1 MEVESVATFPGVM
14 DGRAVRRSSGG
25 VQLQGWT
32 LVSVLAGLMLTLLLA
47 ALDQTVVGTAL
58 PKIIGDLHGFDRY
71 AWVVTAYLMTS
82 TAMIP
87 IVGKLSDQFGRKWF
101 LIAGII
107 IFLAGSAL
115 AGASQTMNQLITF
128 RGMQGVGAGIEQAL
142 VFTLVG
148 DIFPPAE
155 RARWQGLFMGVF
167 ALASVIGPALGGWI
181 TDNATWR
188 WVFYVNVP
196 IGILTLVVLFLWLP
210 VNISARSTHYT
221 GRAAL
226 RRIDFVGA
234 LTAAG
239 ATVCLLLGLTWGGV
253 TYPWSSAQV
262 IGVLAASGIL
272 FVVFFVNERFA
283 VEPILPLDLFRNQVF
298 ATGALLA
305 LTMGM
310 ALFAMAIYL
319 PLFIQAVL
327 GQTATSSGAAI
338 TPLMLTMAISG
349 TLVGQLI
356 ARIGRYQALSILGA
370 AIMTFGVFLL
380 WRMDVTTTLGEV
392 TRNMI
397 VVGVGLGMLMPVMNL
412 AVQNAIPRHRLGV
425 GTGAITYLRATGSTL
440 GTAILGSVVTN
451 TTTGELAR
459 RLPAA
464 ARRLSSPALAAAT
477 NQQVLVNP
485 GAQHEL
491 VRRAVQAAVHQA
503 VAQVAAT
510 VPPGPRHNQLVAALT
525 PRVVARV
532 TMLVTSLF
540 HQIFAAT
547 QQALAVG
554 IQHGF
559 AVAMGICAAVIG
571 ITLFLKDVPLRR
583 FADGAAVLPA
593 AGEAA
598 RTRALA
604 GLTLALVANEARR
617 PDANPQLLA
626 SLASLA
632 NGRYPHLP
640 DEAERGRAVARDL
653 IEPLAVMALLSSLIQ
668 GGDAHPR
675 RDR

>member
-425 GTGAITYLRATGSTL
+425 GTGAITYLRATGST
-440 GTAILGSVVTN
+440 
-451 TTTGELAR
+451 
-459 RLPAA
+459 
-464 ARRLSSPALAAAT
+464 
-477 NQQVLVNP
+477 
-485 GAQHEL
+485 
-491 VRRAVQAAVHQA
+491 
-503 VAQVAAT
+503 QVAAT